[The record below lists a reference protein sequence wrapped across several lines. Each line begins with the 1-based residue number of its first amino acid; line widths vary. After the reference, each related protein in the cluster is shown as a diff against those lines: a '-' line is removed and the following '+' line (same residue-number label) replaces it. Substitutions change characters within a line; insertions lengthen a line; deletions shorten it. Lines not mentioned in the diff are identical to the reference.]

1 MSLFLSRRLAK
12 LDAKDLKII
21 SLYSEDP
28 DISQE
33 EVAKRIGI
41 SQPAVAI
48 RVRKLKQTGALEK
61 RVGID
66 PLKVGF
72 HVAKVDVSTTNV
84 DKVLSKF
91 VNCPYF
97 LNGFVTTGKNNL
109 CLLFMAEDLSTL
121 ESIVD
126 NHLRVDEDVKD
137 VEFNIVIS
145 AVRGIIAPIKVYDRP
160 EDRPPCGSAVLCRDC
175 QSFKDGSCAGCPALG
190 HHRSS
195 QEKVH
200 YL

>member
-1 MSLFLSRRLAK
+1 MSLFLSRKLAK

-33 EVAKRIGI
+33 EVAKGVGI

-48 RVRKLKQTGALEK
+48 RVKKLKQMGALEK

-66 PLKVGF
+66 PLKVGL
-72 HVAKVDVSTTNV
+72 HVAKVDVSTTKV

-97 LNGFVTTGKNNL
+97 LEGFITTGKNNL
-109 CLLFMAEDLSTL
+109 CLLFMAEDLPTL

-137 VEFNIVIS
+137 VEFNIVVS
-145 AVRGIIAPIKVYDRP
+145 AVRGIIAPIRVYDRP
-160 EDRPPCGSAVLCRDC
+160 EDRPPCGSAIICRDC
-175 QSFKDGSCAGCPALG
+175 QSFKDGSCSGCPALG
-190 HHRSS
+190 HHRPLR
-195 QEKVH
+195 E
-200 YL
+200 

>member
-1 MSLFLSRRLAK
+1 MISFLTKGLTK
-12 LDAKDLKII
+12 LDFKDLKII
-21 SLYSEDP
+21 SMYSENP

-33 EVAKRIGI
+33 EVAKKLGM

-48 RVRKLKQTGALEK
+48 RVKKLRQMGALEK
-61 RVGID
+61 RMGLD
-66 PLKVGF
+66 PLKVGL

-84 DKVLSKF
+84 NKVLSKF

-137 VEFNIVIS
+137 VEFNIVVS
-145 AVRGIIAPIKVYDRP
+145 AVRGIIATIRVYDRP
-160 EDRPPCGSAVLCRDC
+160 EDRPPCGSAIMCRDC
-175 QSFKDGSCAGCPALG
+175 QSFKDGSCSGCPALG
-190 HHRSS
+190 HHRP
-195 QEKVH
+195 
-200 YL
+200 L